1 MAEPTHP
8 LAERFTASLPVDRR
22 LHPYDIAGSIAHCR
36 MLARQRIIPRRDA
49 ERIVAGLESVAKE
62 LATGR
67 FRALPGDEDI
77 HMAIERRLIEVI
89 GPVGGKLHTARSRN
103 DQVALD
109 VRLYLRETIASVRAS
124 IRGLQRACLDL
135 AEKHFGVVMPGYT
148 HLQPA
153 QPVLFA
159 HHLLAY
165 VAMLERDRGR
175 LSDCRQR
182 ANVLPLGSGA
192 LAGTTFPIDRR
203 FVAEQLG
210 FPRLSDNSL
219 DAVSDRD
226 HVAEF
231 LAAGAILG
239 MHLSRLAEE
248 LVLWSSQEFRFIEL
262 PDAFSTGSSI
272 MPQKKN
278 PDVAELVRG
287 KSGRLYGNLVALLT
301 VMKGLPL
308 TYNGD
313 MQEDKVALFDSADT
327 IVATLELLAELL
339 PRLNVNRERM
349 GAAAAAG
356 YTLATELADYLAA
369 KGVPFR
375 EAHAIVAAIVRAAIL
390 GQRRL
395 EDFSLEEL
403 RRFSPVFEPEVRRWI
418 SVEAAVRRRRVPG
431 GTAPAEVR
439 KQLRGWRRRI
449 ERRNERERPEQS
461 RRDERRK

>member
-8 LAERFTASLPVDRR
+8 VAEAFTASLPVDRR
-22 LHPYDIAGSIAHCR
+22 LHSYDIAGSIAHCL
-36 MLARQRIIPRRDA
+36 MLAKQRIISQREA
-49 ERIVAGLESVAKE
+49 ERIVTGLKAIEKE
-62 LATGR
+62 LASGR
-67 FRALPGDEDI
+67 FRSLPSDEDI
-77 HMAIERRLIEVI
+77 HMAVERRLYERI
-89 GPVGGKLHTARSRN
+89 GRVAGKLHTARSRN

-109 VRLYLRETIASVRAS
+109 VRLYLRETIAALDARLT
-124 IRGLQRACLDL
+124 RLQQACLDL
-135 AEKHFGVVMPGYT
+135 AEKHIDVVMPGYT

-175 LSDCRQR
+175 FSDCLAR

-203 FVAEQLG
+203 FVAKRLG
-210 FPRLSDNSL
+210 FARLSENSL

-231 LAAGAILG
+231 LAAAAILG
-239 MHLSRLAEE
+239 MHLSRLADE

-287 KSGRLYGNLVALLT
+287 KSGRLYGNLVAVLT

-308 TYNGD
+308 AYNSD
-313 MQEDKVALFDSADT
+313 MQEDKVPLFDSADT
-327 IVATLELLAELL
+327 ISASLELLAELL
-339 PRLNVNRERM
+339 PRLTVNRERM

-369 KGVPFR
+369 KGVAFR
-375 EAHAIVAAIVRAAIL
+375 EAHAIVAAIVRAAIAD
-390 GQRRL
+390 GRRL
-395 EDFSLEEL
+395 EDLTLEEL
-403 RRFSPVFEPEVRRWI
+403 RTFSPLFGADVRRWI
-418 SVEAAVRRRRVPG
+418 RVDAAVRRRRVPG
-431 GTAPAEVR
+431 GTAPSAVR
-439 KQLRGWRRRI
+439 RQLRTWQRRI
-449 ERRNERERPEQS
+449 ATRTRKEPRRQAGRG
-461 RRDERRK
+461 D